1 VTWAGSESPRSSATI
16 RGNAGTSV
24 NANTEAAAA
33 KAPAKTRIPRTVII
47 AQLPDYA
54 GRNLKQKTE

>member
-1 VTWAGSESPRSSATI
+1 MI

-47 AQLPDYA
+47 AQLPDCM
-54 GRNLKQKTE
+54 GRNPN